1 MKTLADY
8 NCAFP
13 GHFLQIYK
21 INHEKDYLQAESPIK
36 EQIKLQKQG
45 FSNEITIKNLQKR
58 YRQLY
63 DTPGWFTY
71 EQWEKLVRYY
81 CGDSLLCISCGEQVK
96 LIIPDHIESASIGG
110 SNWIT
115 NIQPIC
121 VNCNSKKRSEILDF
135 RPDKGEFANI
145 LSYL

>member
-1 MKTLADY
+1 MKTLGDY
-8 NCAFP
+8 ECSFP

-21 INHEKDYLQAESPIK
+21 INHEMDYLLIESP
-36 EQIKLQKQG
+36 ETNQIKLQKQG

-63 DTPGWFTY
+63 GTTEYFNYD
-71 EQWEKLVRYY
+71 QWKRMVNYY
-81 CGDSLLCISCGEQVK
+81 CGDSLLCLACGEQVK
-96 LIIPDHIESASIGG
+96 LIIPDHITSASIGG
-110 SNWIT
+110 SNSIM

-121 VNCNSKKRSEILDF
+121 VSCNSKKRSEIIDY
-135 RPDKGEFANI
+135 RPDKGGFAEI